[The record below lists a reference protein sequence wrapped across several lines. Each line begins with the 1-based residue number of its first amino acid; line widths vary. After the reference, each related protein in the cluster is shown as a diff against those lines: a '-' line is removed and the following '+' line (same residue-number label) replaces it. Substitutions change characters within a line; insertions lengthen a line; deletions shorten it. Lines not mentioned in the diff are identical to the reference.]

1 MSPAAVSF
9 FPVCPLLMPG
19 FKLLPLVL
27 VLAWCAGGVGCATS
41 RPPPASSNPIFV
53 RANNSDYVWDRT
65 VDVVHDYF
73 DIARENRAVG
83 SQPGV
88 IETRYK
94 VGSSILEPW
103 HTDSQ
108 GLEARTES
116 TLQSIRRRA
125 IVNVTP
131 AEGGYL
137 IAVEV
142 VKELED
148 VPSAT
153 GNTASAATFQQT
165 NPLRRDLDLV
175 VEQSAPQGWILLGRD
190 ELLESAILRSMQGAF
205 P

>member
-1 MSPAAVSF
+1 
-9 FPVCPLLMPG
+9 MPG
-19 FKLLPLVL
+19 PRSLLLL
-27 VLAWCAGGVGCATS
+27 LLLAWCAGGAGCATS
-41 RPPPASSNPIFV
+41 RPPASSNPIFV
-53 RANNSDYVWDRT
+53 RANNSDFVWDRT
-65 VDVVHDYF
+65 VDVVHNYF
-73 DIARENRAVG
+73 DIARENRSVG

-94 VGSSILEPW
+94 VGSGVLEPW
-103 HTDSQ
+103 HNDSQ

-125 IVNVTP
+125 IINVTP

-137 IAVEV
+137 IGVEV

-190 ELLESAILRSMQGAF
+190 ELLESEILSQMQGAF

>member
-1 MSPAAVSF
+1 VKGLHKRWL
-9 FPVCPLLMPG
+9 VCLGLL
-19 FKLLPLVL
+19 VCS
-27 VLAWCAGGVGCATS
+27 LAGCATA
-41 RPPPASSNPIFV
+41 RPVARSNPVFV
-53 RANNSDYVWDRT
+53 RANNPDMVWDTT

-73 DIARENRAVG
+73 AIARENRTLG

-88 IETRYK
+88 IETEYK
-94 VGSSILEPW
+94 VGASVLEPW
-103 HTDSQ
+103 QQDSQ
-108 GLEARTES
+108 GLENRLES

-125 IVNVTP
+125 VVNVTP
-131 AEGGYL
+131 AEGGYY

-148 VPSAT
+148 APGALGQSA
-153 GNTASAATFQQT
+153 SSATFQQT

-190 ELLESAILRSMQGAF
+190 ELLEAELLGRLQAAF

>member
-1 MSPAAVSF
+1 MQ
-9 FPVCPLLMPG
+9 G